1 MDNAMRVDVVDTCLG
16 RIHFI
21 LPHSGMKGHD
31 LSVQIGETHAVVIE
45 KSEFAHAAAGEYF
58 HNVAAYATYAE
69 NRHAATFERIDGR
82 TT

>member
-1 MDNAMRVDVVDTCLG
+1 
-16 RIHFI
+16 
-21 LPHSGMKGHD
+21 MKSHN
-31 LSVQIGETHAVVIE
+31 LSVQIGETHAIVVE

>member
-1 MDNAMRVDVVDTCLG
+1 MRVDVVDTRLG
-16 RIHFI
+16 RIYFI

-31 LSVQIGETHAVVIE
+31 LSVQIGETHAVVVE
-45 KSEFAHAAAGEYF
+45 KSEFAHAAASENF

-69 NRHAATFERIDGR
+69 NRYAATFERINGR

>member
-1 MDNAMRVDVVDTCLG
+1 MDNAMRVDVVDTRLG

-31 LSVQIGETHAVVIE
+31 LSVQIGETHAVVVE

-58 HNVAAYATYAE
+58 HNVAAYAAHAE
-69 NRHAATFERIDGR
+69 NRHAATFERIDGW